1 MLGGRE
7 VRGHGAAKPARLSAE
22 ALLEVVW
29 GGAGERGAG
38 ERGDGVGGDGVGGD
52 GVGGDG
58 VGGDGG
64 AEVARLR
71 REEGLGLGELDGGTC
86 AEAKECISAG
96 RGGEQSRA
104 SAAR

>member
-7 VRGHGAAKPARLSAE
+7 LRGHGAAKPVRLSAE

-38 ERGDGVGGDGVGGD
+38 ERGDD
-52 GVGGDG
+52 VGGDG

-71 REEGLGLGELDGGTC
+71 REEGLGLGVLDGGTC

>member
-7 VRGHGAAKPARLSAE
+7 LRGHGAAKPVRLSAE

-38 ERGDGVGGDGVGGD
+38 ERGDD
-52 GVGGDG
+52 VGGDG

>member
-1 MLGGRE
+1 MERRS
-7 VRGHGAAKPARLSAE
+7 RGACRRKLY
-22 ALLEVVW
+22 LKVVW
-29 GGAGERGAG
+29 GVAGERGAG
-38 ERGDGVGGDGVGGD
+38 ERGDDVGGD

>member
-1 MLGGRE
+1 M
-7 VRGHGAAKPARLSAE
+7 SAE

-38 ERGDGVGGDGVGGD
+38 ERGAGERGAGERGDGVGGD

-71 REEGLGLGELDGGTC
+71 REEGLGLGVLDGGTC

>member
-1 MLGGRE
+1 M
-7 VRGHGAAKPARLSAE
+7 RLSAE

-38 ERGDGVGGDGVGGD
+38 ERGDD
-52 GVGGDG
+52 VGGDG